1 MSRTPLRT
9 SRFALLAS
17 LGSLVAATACAEPG
31 SDTTP
36 ADDAAVADAG
46 EVNVYSHRHYEADQQ
61 LFDRFT
67 EETGITVNV
76 VTASADELITRLE
89 NEGEA
94 SPADVLITVDAGRLH
109 RAKTRGLL
117 QSVQSEVL
125 EANVP
130 AALRD
135 RDGQWFGLTQRARV
149 IFYHVDRVDP
159 SALSGY
165 GDLADPSMEGR
176 VLIRSSEN
184 VYNQSLMAS
193 IIAHEGADAA
203 RTWAEGVVGNMARDP
218 SGGDT
223 DQIKAVAAGAGDVAV
238 GNTYYAVRLAES
250 DDPEDQRV
258 FEQIGVFF
266 PNQDGRGTH
275 VNVSGGG
282 VAAHAPNRANAIRL
296 LEFLASAEAQS
307 VFASAN
313 GEYPV
318 LEGVEW
324 SPTLQAWG
332 EFRSDTLDL
341 TRLGELNDEAVRIF
355 DQAGW
360 R

>member
-1 MSRTPLRT
+1 M
-9 SRFALLAS
+9 
-17 LGSLVAATACAEPG
+17 LGALVAMTATTACADAD
-31 SDTTP
+31 SDSAPDT
-36 ADDAAVADAG
+36 AQADAG

-61 LFDRFT
+61 LFERFT
-67 EETGITVNV
+67 EETGIAVNV

-89 NEGEA
+89 SEGEA

-117 QSVQSEVL
+117 QTIESDVL
-125 EANVP
+125 NANVP
-130 AALRD
+130 ASFRD
-135 RDGQWFGLTQRARV
+135 RDGQWYGLTQRARV
-149 IFYHVDRVDP
+149 IFYHPDRVDP
-159 SALSGY
+159 STLTGY

-193 IIAHEGADAA
+193 IIAHEGEEVA
-203 RTWAEGVVGNMARDP
+203 REWAEGVVRNMAREP

-238 GNTYYAVRLAES
+238 ANTYYAVRLAES

-258 FEQIGVFF
+258 YEQVDVFF
-266 PNQDGRGTH
+266 PNQDGRGAH

-282 VAAHAPNRANAIRL
+282 VTANAPNRDNAIRL
-296 LEFLASAEAQS
+296 LEFLSGPEAQS

-324 SPTLQAWG
+324 SPTLQEWG
-332 EFRSDTLDL
+332 EFRRDTLDL
-341 TRLGELNDEAVRIF
+341 TRLGELNDQAVRIF
-355 DQAGW
+355 DQVGW

>member
-1 MSRTPLRT
+1 MDPLRPRTPRPLRLA
-9 SRFALLAS
+9 FIGALA
-17 LGSLVAATACAEPG
+17 VAGACADSG
-31 SDTTP
+31 SDATP
-36 ADDAAVADAG
+36 AGDASVADAG
-46 EVNVYSHRHYEADQQ
+46 EVNVYSHRHYEADQE

-67 EETGITVNV
+67 EQTGITVNV

-89 NEGEA
+89 NEGNA

-117 QSVQSEVL
+117 QTVESEVL
-125 EANVP
+125 DTNVP
-130 AALRD
+130 ASLRD
-135 RDGQWFGLTQRARV
+135 RDGQWYGLTQRARV
-149 IFYHVDRVDP
+149 IFYHSDRVDP
-159 SALSGY
+159 STLTGY
-165 GDLADPSMEGR
+165 ADLADPAMEGR

-193 IIAHEGADAA
+193 IIAHEGEDAA
-203 RTWAEGVVGNMARDP
+203 RAWAEGVVRNMARDP

-250 DDPEDQRV
+250 EDPEDQRV
-258 FEQIGVFF
+258 YEQIGVFF

-282 VAAHAPNRANAIRL
+282 VTANAPNRANAVRL
-296 LEFLASAEAQS
+296 LEFLVGAEAQS

-318 LEGVEW
+318 LEGVAW

-332 EFRSDTLDL
+332 EFRRDTLDL
-341 TRLGELNDEAVRIF
+341 TRLGELNDAAVRIF